1 MINVFI
7 PHRWNND
14 DYSTISALL
23 DRTKY
28 KVRDY
33 SVPASSPFDSI
44 DRRYNVD
51 PQIQKQIRYASV
63 VVCSNRPA
71 NNNGMSIDEIKY
83 AISIGKPVVAVQVTP
98 SSSTLIVGL
107 GVEVVPCRK
116 DMVCC
121 HDMQRLPTALK
132 MWHLSTIRLNCGRR
146 TLVIRKD
153 FCGCTIPVKRLI
165 MTEMLFAAVGMSRL
179 FGKWKRTIREHGQW
193 YKSGNIRKVGD
204 EICLI
209 LYTR

>member
-14 DYSTISALL
+14 DYFTISSLL

-71 NNNGMSIDEIKY
+71 NNNGMSIEEIKF
-83 AISIGKPVVAVQVTP
+83 ARAIGKPVVAVQVTT
-98 SSSTLIVGL
+98 SSSSMILDMGISVI
-107 GVEVVPCRK
+107 PCRR
-116 DMVCC
+116 DS
-121 HDMQRLPTALK
+121 LEN
-132 MWHLSTIRLNCGRR
+132 WIRLN
-146 TLVIRKD
+146 V
-153 FCGCTIPVKRLI
+153 
-165 MTEMLFAAVGMSRL
+165 
-179 FGKWKRTIREHGQW
+179 
-193 YKSGNIRKVGD
+193 
-204 EICLI
+204 
-209 LYTR
+209 

>member
-14 DYSTISALL
+14 DYSLISSLL

-44 DRRYNVD
+44 DKRYNVD

-71 NNNGMSIDEIKY
+71 NNNGMAIDEIEF
-83 AISIGKPVVAVQVTP
+83 ARDIGKPIVAVQIT
-98 SSSTLIVGL
+98 SNTSAMLTRL
-107 GVEVVPCRK
+107 GISVIPYRK
-116 DMVCC
+116 DS
-121 HDMQRLPTALK
+121 LEN
-132 MWHLSTIRLNCGRR
+132 WIR
-146 TLVIRKD
+146 
-153 FCGCTIPVKRLI
+153 
-165 MTEMLFAAVGMSRL
+165 
-179 FGKWKRTIREHGQW
+179 Q
-193 YKSGNIRKVGD
+193 NI
-204 EICLI
+204 
-209 LYTR
+209 